1 MPTPDTLLV
10 AVAAPNEARA
20 ILAALGLRLDLAPWR
35 IAPLRDLSPGAA
47 TPLPR
52 ADLLLTG
59 VGKAAAAGA
68 VARAIDPAR
77 HRGVLS
83 LGVAGALPGSRL
95 AIGQSLL
102 ASACVFADEGVE
114 TPDGYTDLSA
124 RGFPP
129 GPWTGPGAPTD
140 SSISA
145 PWSALADRTGPV
157 ATVSTCSGTD
167 ARAAT
172 LAARTGALAEAMEGA
187 AVAASAARLG
197 LPFAEFRVISNTTG
211 SSQQWDLPL
220 ALARL
225 GDLARAGLSA
235 DLGTR

>member
-20 ILAALGLRLDLAPWR
+20 ILFALGLRLDLAPWH
-35 IAPLRDLSPGAA
+35 AVPLHDLTPSGSP
-47 TPLPR
+47 PLPR

-68 VARAIDPAR
+68 VARAIDPSR

-83 LGVAGALPGSRL
+83 IGVAGALPGSGL
-95 AIGQSLL
+95 AIGHALL
-102 ASACVFADEGVE
+102 ASSCIFADEGVE
-114 TPDGYTDLSA
+114 TPDGYTDLAS

-129 GPWTGPGAPTD
+129 GPWTGPAAPTD
-140 SSISA
+140 PALSA
-145 PWSALADRTGPV
+145 PWARLADRTGPV

-167 ARAAT
+167 ARAAAI
-172 LAARTGALAEAMEGA
+172 AARTGALAEAMEGA
-187 AVAASAARLG
+187 AVAATAARLG
-197 LPFAEFRVISNTTG
+197 RPFAEFRVISNTTG

-235 DLGTR
+235 AAALH